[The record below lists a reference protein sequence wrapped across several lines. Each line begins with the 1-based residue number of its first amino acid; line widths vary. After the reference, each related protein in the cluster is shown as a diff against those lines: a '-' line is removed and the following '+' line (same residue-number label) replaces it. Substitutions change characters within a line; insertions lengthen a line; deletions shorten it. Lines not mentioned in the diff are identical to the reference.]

1 MFSLLKMDGGNKNLV
16 QNFICKKLSQKGFN
30 PSCCSDPEPG
40 VLLNGA
46 SPSAQVDAQAAI
58 APPEDTVAGD
68 VLQALLEASD
78 EFELRYRRAFSDLTH
93 QLHITLDTAYQSFE
107 HVVHEL
113 FRDGINWGRI
123 VAFFSFGGALCF
135 ESTNK
140 EMEVLIPRII
150 EWMATYLDTALGP
163 WIETNG
169 GWEAFVRLYGSDAA
183 AKSRK
188 SQERFGRW
196 LLTGATLAGVA
207 LLASYVAR
215 R

>member
-1 MFSLLKMDGGNKNLV
+1 MDGGNQVLV
-16 QNFICKKLSQKGFN
+16 QNFICKKLLQKGFN
-30 PSCCSDPEPG
+30 LSCCADPEPG
-40 VLLNGA
+40 TLLNGT
-46 SPSAQVDAQAAI
+46 SPSAQTVAQTA
-58 APPEDTVAGD
+58 APPQGAVAED
-68 VLQALLEASD
+68 VLQALLEASE
-78 EFELRYRRAFSDLTH
+78 EFELRYRRAFSDLTC

-107 HVVHEL
+107 QVVHEL

-135 ESTNK
+135 ESANK

-163 WIETNG
+163 WIQTNG
-169 GWEAFVRLYGSDAA
+169 GWEAFVGLYGSDAA

-196 LLTGATLAGVA
+196 LLTGATLAGAA
-207 LLASYVAR
+207 LLASYIVR

>member
-30 PSCCSDPEPG
+30 PRCCSDPEPG
-40 VLLNGA
+40 VLLNGT
-46 SPSAQVDAQAAI
+46 SPTAVAQTAA
-58 APPEDTVAGD
+58 PLDDSVAED
-68 VLQALLEASD
+68 VLQALLEASE
-78 EFELRYRRAFSDLTH
+78 EFELRYRRAFSDLTC

-107 HVVHEL
+107 QVVHEL
-113 FRDGINWGRI
+113 FRDGINWGRV

-135 ESTNK
+135 ESANK

-163 WIETNG
+163 WIQSNG
-169 GWEAFVRLYGSDAA
+169 GWEAFVSLYGSDAA
-183 AKSRK
+183 AKTRK
-188 SQERFGRW
+188 SQERFGKW
-196 LLTGATLAGVA
+196 LLTGVSLAGVA
-207 LLASYVAR
+207 LLASYVLR

>member
-1 MFSLLKMDGGNKNLV
+1 MDGDNKNLV
-16 QNFICKKLSQKGFN
+16 QNFLCKKLSQKGFN

-40 VLLNGA
+40 ILLNGS
-46 SPSAQVDAQAAI
+46 SPGAQAAVLLQG
-58 APPEDTVAGD
+58 AVAED
-68 VLQALLEASD
+68 VLQALLEASE
-78 EFELRYRRAFSDLTH
+78 EFELRYRRAFSDLTC

-107 HVVHEL
+107 QVVREL

-135 ESTNK
+135 ESANK

-163 WIETNG
+163 WIQTNG
-169 GWEAFVRLYGSDAA
+169 GWEAFVSLYGSDAA
-183 AKSRK
+183 AKSRR
-188 SQERFGRW
+188 SQERFGKW
-196 LLTGATLAGVA
+196 LLTGVTLAGVA
-207 LLASYVAR
+207 LLASYIVR

>member
-1 MFSLLKMDGGNKNLV
+1 MFSLLRMDGGNKNLV
-16 QNFICKKLSQKGFN
+16 HNFICKKLSQKDLN
-30 PSCCSDPEPG
+30 PSCCSDSDPG
-40 VLLNGA
+40 ILQNGT
-46 SPSAQVDAQAAI
+46 SPTAQAGPQA
-58 APPEDTVAGD
+58 AELLQGAMVED
-68 VLQALLEASD
+68 VLQALLEASE
-78 EFELRYRRAFSDLTH
+78 EFELRYRRAFSDLTC

-107 HVVHEL
+107 QVVQEL

-135 ESTNK
+135 ESANK

-163 WIETNG
+163 WIQSNG
-169 GWEAFVRLYGSDAA
+169 GWEAFVSLYGSDAA

-196 LLTGATLAGVA
+196 LLTGMTLAGVA
-207 LLASYVAR
+207 LLASYIIR
-215 R
+215 K